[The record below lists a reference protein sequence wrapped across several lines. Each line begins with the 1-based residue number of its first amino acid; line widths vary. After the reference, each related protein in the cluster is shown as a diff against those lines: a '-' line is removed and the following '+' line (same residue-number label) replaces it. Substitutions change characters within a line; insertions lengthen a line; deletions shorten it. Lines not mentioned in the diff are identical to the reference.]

1 MLNNDLEEFKQA
13 AFNPQNDQNL
23 SRLGVNFG
31 SKDYPNENSKS
42 AIQLSFSLTN
52 EESEKQLV
60 FLTKSIK
67 NKLDP
72 NYAIICEFKVLPE
85 NQYEFLQTLENIWGP
100 NHQLTELN
108 QALSELILQK
118 QLIIDHFIDKEL
130 NKIYLIV
137 KLGANFEE
145 VAIAQMKLF
154 NFLGLEKILKETKN
168 SIEINLS
175 TKNSMKTIAEVIKN
189 QHQNLL
195 SALLEQISL
204 EIIMKSSPTLMQDF
218 LNLIENLGFEGF
230 IQPFNKNLSIGLM
243 NILLRKIK
251 SFDIDLQFNS
261 TNKLDEVFRK
271 RFLNSVLKLEKIK
284 IDKGDE
290 KNYKSLMKCV
300 EGEFTVYFTISEIGS
315 LKIGVKMP
323 EFLELFNFYEIGV

>member
-1 MLNNDLEEFKQA
+1 MLNYDQEEFKQA
-13 AFNPQNDQNL
+13 VFNPQIDQNL

-31 SKDYPNENSKS
+31 SKDYPNENPKSK
-42 AIQLSFSLTN
+42 IQLSLNISK

-72 NYAIICEFKVLPE
+72 NYAIICEFNVLPE

-118 QLIIDHFIDKEL
+118 QLIIDHFIDKES

-145 VAIAQMKLF
+145 VAIAQIKLF

-168 SIEINLS
+168 SVELNLS
-175 TKNSMKTIAEVIKN
+175 TKNSMKTIAEIIKT
-189 QHQNLL
+189 HQENLL

-204 EIIMKSSPTLMQDF
+204 ELTMKSSPTLMQDF
-218 LNLIENLGFEGF
+218 LNLLENMGYEGF
-230 IQPFNKNLSIGLM
+230 IQPFNKNLSIGLL
-243 NILLRKIK
+243 NILLKKMK
-251 SFDIDLQFNS
+251 SFDIDLQFIS
-261 TNKLDEVFRK
+261 TNKLDEAFRK
-271 RFLNSVLKLEKIK
+271 RFLNSVFKLEKIK

-300 EGEFTVYFTISEIGS
+300 EGEFAVYFTISEICA

-323 EFLELFNFYEIGV
+323 EFLEMFNFYEIGI